1 MIERKDYINRL
12 IAFKDK
18 ELIKVITGI
27 RRCGKSTL
35 FKLFQE
41 YLLNNGV
48 DKTQIININFEDI
61 EYEDLTD
68 YKTLYKKIISML
80 LPNKKNYIFLDEIQH
95 VKDFEKAVDS
105 LFIKKNVDLYITG
118 SNAYFLSGELATL
131 LAGRYVEI
139 SMLPLSF
146 KEYNSAFIEK
156 NISIERKFNSYLQY
170 GGFPYLLNLEEE
182 QAKRDYLEGIY
193 NSILIKDIVHRKKI
207 SDVSLLEK
215 IIKFMYD
222 NVGNFTSPKKISD
235 TLTSF
240 GQKITSPTVET
251 YLSALI
257 DGFILHKVNRYD
269 VSGKQLLKT
278 QGKYY
283 VTDLGLQRYLLNHN
297 KRNIGHNLEN
307 IVFLELKRR
316 GYKTFIGK
324 IGDTEVDFIAE
335 KNGYTYYFQVSQSV
349 LDENTLSRELQ
360 PLNKIKDHNPK
371 FLLTM
376 DYFPNASYNGIRQ
389 INIIDWLLS
398 DDEN

>member
-1 MIERKDYINRL
+1 MIERKDCINRL

-48 DKTQIININFEDI
+48 DKTQIVNINFEDI

-146 KEYNSAFIEK
+146 KEYNSALTEK

-170 GGFPYLLNLEEE
+170 GGFPYLLNLQEE

-193 NSILIKDIVHRKKI
+193 NSILIKDIIHRKKI

-269 VSGKQLLKT
+269 VLGKQLLKT

-283 VTDLGLQRYLLNHN
+283 VTDLGLQRFLLNNN

-316 GYKTFIGK
+316 GFQIYIGK
-324 IGDTEVDFIAE
+324 IWNLEVD
-335 KNGYTYYFQVSQSV
+335 
-349 LDENTLSRELQ
+349 
-360 PLNKIKDHNPK
+360 
-371 FLLTM
+371 
-376 DYFPNASYNGIRQ
+376 
-389 INIIDWLLS
+389 
-398 DDEN
+398 

>member
-1 MIERKDYINRL
+1 
-12 IAFKDK
+12 
-18 ELIKVITGI
+18 
-27 RRCGKSTL
+27 
-35 FKLFQE
+35 
-41 YLLNNGV
+41 
-48 DKTQIININFEDI
+48 
-61 EYEDLTD
+61 
-68 YKTLYKKIISML
+68 
-80 LPNKKNYIFLDEIQH
+80 
-95 VKDFEKAVDS
+95 
-105 LFIKKNVDLYITG
+105 
-118 SNAYFLSGELATL
+118 GELATL

-146 KEYNSAFIEK
+146 KEYNSALTGK
-156 NISIERKFNSYLQY
+156 NISIERKFNSYLQN
-170 GGFPYLLNLEEE
+170 GGFPYLLDLQEE

-240 GQKITSPTVET
+240 GQKITSPTVES

-257 DGFILHKVNRYD
+257 NSFVLHKVNRYD
-269 VSGKQLLKT
+269 ISGKQLLKT

-283 VTDLGLQRYLLNHN
+283 VTDLGLQRFLLNNN

-324 IGDTEVDFIAE
+324 IDNTEVDFIAE

-360 PLNKIKDHNPK
+360 PLNKIKDHNSK
-371 FLLTM
+371 YLLTM
-376 DYFPNASYNGIRQ
+376 DYFPNASYNGIRHL
-389 INIIDWLLS
+389 NIIDWLLN